1 MNIPLVDLKRQHQ
14 PIQEAVGEAFESIL
28 SSMQLF
34 LGPNTQAF
42 EQEYAEYLD
51 VKEAIGVS
59 EGTTALYLAL
69 RACGVGPGDEVI
81 TVSHTFFATVEAIT
95 MTGAI
100 PVFVDVDPA
109 TCLMDVQAAEA
120 AITARTRALLP
131 VHLYGSIADMDG
143 LMALAR
149 RYNLRVIEDACQA
162 HGARRNGRAAGTFGD
177 VGCFSFYYS
186 KNLGAYGEAGGVVT
200 NDPELAAR
208 VRLLRDHGSAVRYH
222 HDELGMNGR
231 LDEMQAAVL
240 RLKLPSL
247 DAGNRARR
255 EHASRYNT
263 GLCDVDVAVP
273 ALTGEDHVFHLYVIR
288 TSARDELR
296 AYLTQRGVGTGIH
309 YPVPCHL
316 QPACASF
323 GTESSRLPVTEQLVD
338 EILSLP
344 MFPELRDEEIDYTVN
359 VIREF
364 FAHRSSKKA
373 IAAQ

>member
-316 QPACASF
+316 QPACTSF

>member
-14 PIQEAVGEAFESIL
+14 PIQEAVSEAFESIL
-28 SSMQLF
+28 NSMQLF
-34 LGPNTQAF
+34 LGPNTRAF

-69 RACGVGPGDEVI
+69 RACGIGPGDEVV

-95 MTGAI
+95 MTGAT

-109 TCLMDVQAAEA
+109 SWLMDVQATES
-120 AITARTRALLP
+120 AITSRTRALLP
-131 VHLYGSIADMDG
+131 VHLYGAIADMEG

-162 HGARRNGRAAGTFGD
+162 HGARRDGRAAGTFGD
-177 VGCFSFYYS
+177 AGCFSFYYS

-247 DAGNRARR
+247 DAGNHARR
-255 EHASRYNT
+255 EHAARYNA
-263 GLCDVDVAVP
+263 GLRDLDVTVP
-273 ALTGEDHVFHLYVIR
+273 ELTGEDHVFHLYVIR
-288 TSARDELR
+288 TAARDEMR
-296 AYLTQRGVGTGIH
+296 EYLNQRGVGTGIH

-316 QPACASF
+316 QPACMRFA
-323 GTESSRLPVTEQLVD
+323 GETGGLPVTEHLVG

-364 FAHRSSKKA
+364 FAQRSSKKA

>member
-14 PIQEAVGEAFESIL
+14 PLQEAVSEAFESIL
-28 SSMQLF
+28 RSMQLF
-34 LGPNTQAF
+34 LGPNTRAF

-69 RACGVGPGDEVI
+69 RACEVGPGDEVI

-95 MTGAI
+95 MTGAT

-109 TCLMDVQAAEA
+109 TCLMDVRAAEA
-120 AITARTRALLP
+120 AITSRTRALLP
-131 VHLYGSIADMDG
+131 VHLYGYIADMEG

-149 RYNLRVIEDACQA
+149 RYNLRVVEDACQA

-177 VGCFSFYYS
+177 AGCFSFYYS

-200 NDPELAAR
+200 NDPAFAAR
-208 VRLLRDHGSAVRYH
+208 IRLLRDHGSAVRYH
-222 HDELGMNGR
+222 HDELGVNGR

-247 DAGNRARR
+247 DAGNQARR
-255 EHASRYNT
+255 DHASRYNA
-263 GLCDVDVAVP
+263 GLHDVDVAVP

-288 TSARDELR
+288 TSARDEMR
-296 AYLTQRGVGTGIH
+296 AYLNQRGVGTGIH

-316 QPACASF
+316 QPACRGF
-323 GTESSRLPVTEQLVD
+323 GIEPGGLPVTERLVD
-338 EILSLP
+338 EVLSLP

-364 FAHRSSKKA
+364 FAQRSSKKT

>member
-14 PIQEAVGEAFESIL
+14 PIQEAVSEAFESIL
-28 SSMQLF
+28 RSMQLF
-34 LGPNTQAF
+34 LGPNTRAF

-69 RACGVGPGDEVI
+69 RACEVGPGDEVI

-95 MTGAI
+95 MTGAT

-109 TCLMDVQAAEA
+109 TCLMDVRAAEA
-120 AITARTRALLP
+120 AITSRTRALLP
-131 VHLYGSIADMDG
+131 VHLYGYIADMEG

-149 RYNLRVIEDACQA
+149 RYNLRVVEDACQA

-177 VGCFSFYYS
+177 AGCFSFYYS

-200 NDPELAAR
+200 NDPALAAR
-208 VRLLRDHGSAVRYH
+208 IRLLRDHGSAVRYH
-222 HDELGMNGR
+222 HDELGVNGR

-247 DAGNRARR
+247 DAGNQARR
-255 EHASRYNT
+255 DHASRYNA
-263 GLCDVDVAVP
+263 GLRDVDVAVP

-288 TSARDELR
+288 TSARDEMR
-296 AYLTQRGVGTGIH
+296 SYLNQRGIGTGIH

-316 QPACASF
+316 QPACTRF
-323 GTESSRLPVTEQLVD
+323 GTKLGGLPVTEQLVG

-344 MFPELRDEEIDYTVN
+344 MFPELRDEEIDHTVN

-364 FAHRSSKKA
+364 FAQRSSKKA
-373 IAAQ
+373 IASQ

>member
-14 PIQEAVGEAFESIL
+14 PIQEAVSEAFESIL

-34 LGPNTQAF
+34 LGPNTRAF

-95 MTGAI
+95 MTGAT

-109 TCLMDVQAAEA
+109 TCLMDVPAAEA
-120 AITARTRALLP
+120 AITPRTRALLP
-131 VHLYGSIADMDG
+131 VHLYGAIADMEG

-149 RYNLRVIEDACQA
+149 GYNLRVIEDACQA

-177 VGCFSFYYS
+177 AGCFSFYYS

-231 LDEMQAAVL
+231 IDEMQSAVL

-247 DAGNRARR
+247 DAGNQARR
-255 EHASRYNT
+255 DHASRYNA
-263 GLCDVDVAVP
+263 GLHDVDVTVP
-273 ALTGEDHVFHLYVIR
+273 SLTGEDHVFHLYVIR
-288 TSARDELR
+288 TSARDEMR
-296 AYLTQRGVGTGIH
+296 AYLNQRGVGTGIH

-316 QPACASF
+316 QPPCASF
-323 GTESSRLPVTEQLVD
+323 DTEPGGLPVTEQLAG

-364 FAHRSSKKA
+364 FAQRSSKKT